1 MLFGEAKEALFLYN
15 GLNGTDYTDASIL
28 AFNTLE
34 NAIYMGM
41 KNDLSFLVME
51 QMHLYE
57 QQSTYTPNMP
67 LRDLFYVAD
76 LLQKFVKDKSLYSS
90 KQIKLPTPH
99 FVVFYNGLQELPE
112 KQELKLSDSFEV
124 QTDSPELELKVQI
137 LNINP
142 GMNEE
147 LKEKCPALKEY
158 VIYVERIRSYVK
170 TLPLE
175 EAVEKA
181 IDDCI
186 KENVLRDFLTKQRAE
201 VFKMSIYEYDEERE
215 LKLML
220 ADERE
225 LGIQQGVQQ
234 GIQVVI
240 SMSKEQGSTRE
251 KTIELL
257 MEKFC
262 MNEKDAKVAVNS
274 WWE

>member
-1 MLFGEAKEALFLYN
+1 M
-15 GLNGTDYTDASIL
+15 
-28 AFNTLE
+28 
-34 NAIYMGM
+34 
-41 KNDLSFLVME
+41 
-51 QMHLYE
+51 
-57 QQSTYTPNMP
+57 
-67 LRDLFYVAD
+67 
-76 LLQKFVKDKSLYSS
+76 
-90 KQIKLPTPH
+90 
-99 FVVFYNGLQELPE
+99 
-112 KQELKLSDSFEV
+112 
-124 QTDSPELELKVQI
+124 
-137 LNINP
+137 
-142 GMNEE
+142 
-147 LKEKCPALKEY
+147 
-158 VIYVERIRSYVK
+158 
-170 TLPLE
+170 PLE

-225 LGIQQGVQQ
+225 LGIQQGIQQGVQQ